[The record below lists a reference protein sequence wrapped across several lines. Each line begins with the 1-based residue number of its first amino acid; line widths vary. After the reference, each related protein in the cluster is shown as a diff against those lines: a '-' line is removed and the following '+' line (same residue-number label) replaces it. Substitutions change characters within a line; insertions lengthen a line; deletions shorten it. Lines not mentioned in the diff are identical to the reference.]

1 MVCCSLKKKNW
12 KQNTQNSESEVEN
25 GNKDTLF
32 SKYSSCAG
40 TWPETNLM
48 IKLLTCKTVNLFV
61 SVQFVLIVI
70 ICCLFTVN
78 MVLSWNVV
86 HSFAISSNSGKIQ
99 KDGRKESCKPI
110 LKVEY
115 KTSRNRCVLLSKYS
129 DPNCQISLCL
139 KFPY

>member
-61 SVQFVLIVI
+61 SV
-70 ICCLFTVN
+70 
-78 MVLSWNVV
+78 
-86 HSFAISSNSGKIQ
+86 
-99 KDGRKESCKPI
+99 E
-110 LKVEY
+110 LKGGVY
-115 KTSRNRCVLLSKYS
+115 SKYG
-129 DPNCQISLCL
+129 IVL
-139 KFPY
+139 KCCPFFCYFL